1 MKDLPAVARVAFL
14 VVVAVGAG
22 LAIFFYA
29 RTLREI
35 QQSDLDPAERKM
47 WLRRV
52 LLLRGIGWMQW
63 EQYRRKHGVRMRTS
77 DPEHEG
83 LNDAPP
89 PGAE

>member
-1 MKDLPAVARVAFL
+1 MSDFPAVARVVFL
-14 VVVAVGAG
+14 AVVVVGAG

-35 QQSDLDPAERKM
+35 QQSDLDPAERKK

-52 LLLRGIGWMQW
+52 LLLRGIGWIQW
-63 EQYRRKHGVRMRTS
+63 EQYRRKHGVTS
-77 DPEHEG
+77 RSGNHEHEG

-89 PGAE
+89 PGSD